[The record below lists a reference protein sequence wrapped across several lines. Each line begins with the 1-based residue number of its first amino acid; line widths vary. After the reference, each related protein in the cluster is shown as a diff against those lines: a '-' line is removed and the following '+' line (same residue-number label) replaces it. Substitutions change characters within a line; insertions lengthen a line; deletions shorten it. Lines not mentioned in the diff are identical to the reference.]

1 MHTGSARE
9 RTNAMYESE
18 RGPNPPMGWHERVIF
33 WGVLF
38 PAALLTHVWMGI
50 VLYIRWGWLTR

>member
-1 MHTGSARE
+1 
-9 RTNAMYESE
+9 MYESE